1 MASSPGSKTNEES
14 AMREFMSL
22 ILFMVLTFGIALMS
36 IVIGYT
42 VWFWFTDTRFYRQIQ
57 RARRDRLVS
66 KFMEDLKK

>member
-1 MASSPGSKTNEES
+1 
-14 AMREFMSL
+14 MREFMSL